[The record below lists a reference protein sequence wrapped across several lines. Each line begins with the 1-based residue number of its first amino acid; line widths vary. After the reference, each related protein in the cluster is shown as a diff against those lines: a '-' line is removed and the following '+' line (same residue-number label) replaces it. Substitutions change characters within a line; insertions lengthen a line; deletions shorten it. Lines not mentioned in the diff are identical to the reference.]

1 VRDNSFCFIMARKTA
16 SLQKRLKKSSKKRS
30 AATTAERASSTTE
43 SDKIK
48 TGYKDTPVK
57 SGSVEASTMQ
67 QHNLHPDGCNCFL
80 RRGQMFL
87 PSSLLEGN
95 DSTHGKV

>member
-1 VRDNSFCFIMARKTA
+1 MRDNSFCFIMARKTA

-48 TGYKDTPVK
+48 TGYKDTPSHSMSLTIK
-57 SGSVEASTMQ
+57 STLNFDASAC
-67 QHNLHPDGCNCFL
+67 HDLFL
-80 RRGQMFL
+80 TFF
-87 PSSLLEGN
+87 
-95 DSTHGKV
+95 